1 MERGRNERGRTV
13 RIALGML
20 ALGAGLGALARWLD
34 VHTTNLGNVFSEC
47 SVWVLIG
54 VAVVR
59 KSGTPLRAGGYL
71 LALCG
76 GMLAAYYGAAAL
88 TGGVYGG
95 AYIAGWSLAALCVPA
110 AAWVVWQAWRPGI
123 LGRCVG
129 AGVIGAA
136 LLLSRVLF
144 DGPRVYD
151 WIIAAALAWLLFRRR

>member
-13 RIALGML
+13 RIALGM
-20 ALGAGLGALARWLD
+20 
-34 VHTTNLGNVFSEC
+34 
-47 SVWVLIG
+47 
-54 VAVVR
+54 
-59 KSGTPLRAGGYL
+59 

-123 LGRCVG
+123 WGRCVG